1 MYVKKLLMKHT
12 LQQVLNRLKLS
23 RNKSMKTFDKK

>member
-12 LQQVLNRLKLS
+12 LQQVINHLKLS
-23 RNKSMKTFDKK
+23 RNKSTKVFDKQ